1 MRSPIHT
8 YGGRGT
14 AKRDI
19 IVEKH
24 AVIYTGNNP
33 PALLP
38 NEPAQRLLEKTPI
51 RVDPEGHFL
60 HKASRINF
68 GKVHTLEHNRKVL
81 PVGRVCSEHMN
92 NLFTYYRQCASP
104 DAEEGASEGVSPP

>member
-8 YGGRGT
+8 YGGRGA

-19 IVEKH
+19 VVENH
-24 AVIYTGNNP
+24 AVIYTGDSP
-33 PALLP
+33 PDLLP
-38 NEPAQRLLEKTPI
+38 KEPATILLQKTPI

-60 HKASRINF
+60 HRASRINF

-81 PVGRVCSEHMN
+81 PVGRVSAEHMN
-92 NLFTYYRQCASP
+92 NLFTYFRQCTSP
-104 DAEEGASEGVSPP
+104 DVLEVASE